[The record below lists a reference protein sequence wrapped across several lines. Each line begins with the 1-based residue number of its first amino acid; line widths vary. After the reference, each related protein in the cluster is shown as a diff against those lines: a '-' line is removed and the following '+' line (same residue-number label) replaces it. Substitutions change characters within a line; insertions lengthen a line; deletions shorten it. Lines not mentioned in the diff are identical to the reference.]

1 MLKVVLVAIVL
12 VLGALLAYAATRP
25 DSFRVERT
33 ASIQAPPERVFPF
46 ISDFQRWPAWSPW
59 EKKDPAMK
67 RSLGA
72 ATSGQGATYA
82 WEGDK
87 NVGKGRMEIAE
98 SMPPSRVR
106 LKLDFEK
113 PFEAHNSVEFR
124 LEPRGGA
131 THVSWAME
139 GPMPFLSKLMSV
151 FMDFDRMI
159 GADFEAGL
167 AALKAAAEKPN

>member
-1 MLKVVLVAIVL
+1 MLKIVLLAAAVLV
-12 VLGALLAYAATRP
+12 GGLLAYAATRP

-33 ASIQAPPERVFPF
+33 ASIQAPPERVFAF
-46 ISDFQRWPAWSPW
+46 IDDFRGWPAWSPW

-72 ATSGQGATYA
+72 TTRGQGATYA
-82 WEGDK
+82 WDGDK
-87 NVGKGRMEIAE
+87 NVGRGRMEIAE
-98 SMPPSRVR
+98 SVASSRVR
-106 LKLDFEK
+106 LKLDFEE

-124 LEPRGGA
+124 LEPRDGA

-139 GPMPFLSKLMSV
+139 GPMPFISKLMSV
-151 FMDFDRMI
+151 FVDFDRMI

>member
-1 MLKVVLVAIVL
+1 MLKIILLAVAVLV
-12 VLGALLAYAATRP
+12 GGLLAYAATRP

-46 ISDFQRWPAWSPW
+46 IDDFRSWPAWSPW

-67 RSLGA
+67 RTLGA
-72 ATSGQGATYA
+72 TTRGPGATYA
-82 WEGDK
+82 WDGDK
-87 NVGKGRMEIAE
+87 NVGKGSMEIAE
-98 SMPPSRVR
+98 SVEPSRVR
-106 LKLDFEK
+106 LRLDFER
-113 PFEAHNSVEFR
+113 PFEAHNRVEFR

-139 GPMPFLSKLMSV
+139 GPMPFISKLMSV